1 MPTTSATGR
10 GTAPAAAIPGQ
21 DMSLQLSGQTVAWLA
36 KRPHLRELVSSV
48 WDKLADVEQAGDHPG
63 AIAALRFV
71 LVHHQPPTR
80 TGRCRTCRRLSWR
93 RLWRRRP
100 WPCVVWR
107 QVRVELLGYLAV
119 GGCHRR
125 GPDQGQTLFPSS
137 GRGPGL

>member
-10 GTAPAAAIPGQ
+10 GTAPPAAIPGQ

-71 LVHHQPPTR
+71 LVEHLLE
-80 TGRCRTCRRLSWR
+80 GVVAGYAGAALLS
-93 RLWRRRP
+93 
-100 WPCVVWR
+100 
-107 QVRVELLGYLAV
+107 
-119 GGCHRR
+119 
-125 GPDQGQTLFPSS
+125 SS
-137 GRGPGL
+137 GTLGSGVVEMGV